1 MTNND
6 EAEQPLLVDG
16 GYMRVN
22 YTDDKPP
29 SYTPVTKSMR
39 SESNCSIVS
48 EERQDSIKKS
58 IRERGGS
65 LSAQKELDRVEN
77 LNKMSEI
84 KVAQT

>member
-1 MTNND
+1 MTNNY

-48 EERQDSIKKS
+48 EERQD
-58 IRERGGS
+58 
-65 LSAQKELDRVEN
+65 
-77 LNKMSEI
+77 
-84 KVAQT
+84 